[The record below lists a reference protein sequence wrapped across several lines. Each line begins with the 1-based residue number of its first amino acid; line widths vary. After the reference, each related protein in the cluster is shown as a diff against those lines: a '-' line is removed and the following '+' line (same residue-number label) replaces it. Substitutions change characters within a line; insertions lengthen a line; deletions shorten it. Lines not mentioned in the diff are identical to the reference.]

1 MDEVLKKLGISLDG
15 EFSKDGSY
23 IADIYNS
30 DEFGRVY
37 SVLEK
42 NDNVEELYSN
52 SLLTMHNSSISYLY
66 DNYQITL
73 IADFEQDLYKL
84 VISEYEYVEDEEN
97 IDDYEEDEWKK

>member
-37 SVLEK
+37 SALEK
-42 NDNVEELYSN
+42 NDDVEELYSN
-52 SLLTMHNSSISYLY
+52 SLLTIHNSSISYLY
-66 DNYQITL
+66 DNYQITV

-84 VISEYEYVEDEEN
+84 VISEYEYIEDEEN
-97 IDDYEEDEWKK
+97 IDDYEEDEWEK

>member
-1 MDEVLKKLGISLDG
+1 MDEVLKKLGIYLDG

-23 IADIYNS
+23 VVDIYDS

-37 SVLEK
+37 STLEK
-42 NDNVEELYSN
+42 NDDVEELYSN
-52 SLLTMHNSSISYLY
+52 SLLTIHNSSISYLY

-84 VISEYEYVEDEEN
+84 IISEYEYVEDEEN
-97 IDDYEEDEWKK
+97 IDDYEEDE

>member
-23 IADIYNS
+23 IADIYSS

-37 SVLEK
+37 SALEK

-84 VISEYEYVEDEEN
+84 VISEYEYVEDEKN
-97 IDDYEEDEWKK
+97 IDDYEEDE

>member
-23 IADIYNS
+23 IVDIYNS

-42 NDNVEELYSN
+42 NDDVEELYSN
-52 SLLTMHNSSISYLY
+52 SLLTIHNSSISYLY

-97 IDDYEEDEWKK
+97 IDDYEEDEWEK

>member
-23 IADIYNS
+23 IVDIYNS

-42 NDNVEELYSN
+42 NDDVEELYSN
-52 SLLTMHNSSISYLY
+52 SLLTIHNSSISYLY

-73 IADFEQDLYKL
+73 VADFEQDLYKL

-97 IDDYEEDEWKK
+97 IDDYEEDE